1 MIRQPSLSLVL
12 ARDFTAHAVRD
23 INHAHH
29 NVVLV
34 TTTFHD
40 DCPETHQLIEAF
52 EAAAKRG
59 VRVSLL
65 VDTLTYT
72 EIRGSLLNMRK
83 QQQRGVHALR
93 LERRLRKAGVK
104 FHWLGRDSNIGF
116 AGRTHSKWLIA
127 DDIVYT
133 FGGVNT
139 DLMSFENTDYMLR
152 IRQPEL
158 AKQLYQE
165 HLNIRHSDESGR
177 GARNH
182 QLENPLGT
190 ILVDGGLPFNSLI
203 YTRASQ
209 LAAEAQD
216 ILFVSQYRPT
226 GRLARAIRRCP
237 QYKMYVNHMQNASFL
252 NSIII
257 SLGLFN
263 RLHNSYNHST
273 YLHAKFIIFTMK
285 DGSRV
290 AITGSHNFVQGS
302 GMIGTREIA
311 LETKNPTIIAMLEDF
326 AAQHVM

>member
-1 MIRQPSLSLVL
+1 MTRKSPLSLVL
-12 ARDFTAHAVRD
+12 ARDFTTHAIRD
-23 INHAHH
+23 INRAQHTVA
-29 NVVLV
+29 LV

-40 DCPETHQLIEAF
+40 DCPETSQLIEAF
-52 EAAAKRG
+52 ETAAKRG
-59 VRVSLL
+59 VHVSLL

-72 EIRGSLLNMRK
+72 EIRGSILDMKK

-152 IRQPEL
+152 IQQDEL
-158 AKQLYQE
+158 AKQLYKE
-165 HLNIRHSDESGR
+165 HNNVRRSDESGR
-177 GARNH
+177 GMRNH
-182 QLENPLGT
+182 QLKNPLGT
-190 ILVDGGLPFNSLI
+190 ILIDGGLPFNSLI
-203 YTRASQ
+203 YSRASQ
-209 LAAEAQD
+209 LAAKAQS

-226 GRLARAIRRCP
+226 GRLARAIRHCP

-273 YLHAKFIIFTMK
+273 YIHAKFIIFTMN

-311 LETKNPTIIAMLEDF
+311 LETKDPKIITMLEDF
-326 AAQHVM
+326 AKQHVM